1 MEVVLLIILI
11 GIIIFM
17 IRSKS
22 IIRKNLDDIIQR
34 QKRMFTKLLLMDT
47 NQRLNQEILIELRK
61 ELAVIREQLEPQT
74 IVNITVGPVTE
85 QN

>member
-17 IRSKS
+17 IRGKS

-34 QKRMFTKLLLMDT
+34 QKRMFTKILLMDT